1 MLIHTF
7 IYKEELEMKEKRKV
21 LQNKKIELEKL
32 KRKQL
37 YIDIGIFVLHG
48 ELQRLETFS
57 DLKVYINLEKMQ
69 FTYIPIKEIVNLK
82 QKI

>member
-1 MLIHTF
+1 
-7 IYKEELEMKEKRKV
+7 MKEKRKV

-57 DLKVYINLEKMQ
+57 DLKVYIK
-69 FTYIPIKEIVNLK
+69 
-82 QKI
+82 